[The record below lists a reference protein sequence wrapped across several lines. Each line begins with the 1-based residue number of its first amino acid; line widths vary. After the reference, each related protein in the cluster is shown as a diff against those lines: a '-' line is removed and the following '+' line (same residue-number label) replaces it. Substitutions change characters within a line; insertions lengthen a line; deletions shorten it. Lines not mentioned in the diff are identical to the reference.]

1 MADEQK
7 AKLRLEIAHVLFM
20 DIVGYSKLLTDEQ
33 SEALQELNQIVRRT
47 EAAREAE
54 TARSLTV
61 LPTGDGMALVFT
73 RSVEEPVECA
83 LEISRALRAQPSLP
97 VRMGIHSGPIHHVK
111 DANGRENIAGVGINI
126 AQRVMDCG
134 DAGHIL
140 VSKRVADDL
149 AQQRRWQPYL
159 HELGDVEV
167 KHGVVVSLVNLY
179 AETIGNP
186 APPSRLGKT
195 RPSIS
200 GSRAGTRKGLSPLA
214 RAIFIIVGLLIA
226 FIFMLAIVSVI
237 FAPAIMRT
245 LDQHRSARLPQPGA
259 PASSS
264 LADAIKS
271 EVARKITGQ
280 LKDEHSP
287 ENNATA
293 APPSTAS
300 EIPEKSIAVLP
311 FENLSNDKDAAYFSD
326 GVTEEILNALAQI
339 PNLKVAARRS
349 AFQFKGSDLDLHKI
363 GQVLGVAHILEGS
376 LQKAGDQVR
385 INVQLVDVRNGLQ
398 TWSEKYDR
406 KLDNVFAVEDEIAKA
421 IATRLRVQLTGGAG
435 QPLVID
441 STNNPQAHELY
452 LRGLTLLAA
461 RGPGLREGAE
471 VFQQAVKLDPGYAQ
485 AWGALAIT
493 ELLLPS
499 YGLASFDASL
509 SRGES
514 AAQRALSLDPNTAS
528 AHIALGVANSIRFRW
543 PEADQAFHRALV
555 LAPGDAEAVNQYAQ
569 FLSSIGQL
577 EACLRE
583 IERAQQL
590 DPLSPIIGVIHAGA
604 LAALKRDDAAEAQI
618 KSVLAAHPEF
628 QPAHAW
634 AAIQYIDRKMY
645 PEAEAELR
653 SFGKLNGQ
661 NGDAKALLARGMAD
675 PAQRVAAVTSLE
687 TSPENADMRQDPI
700 LYAFYLVSLG
710 ERSRALDELEIYA
723 VKHNSAFAAW
733 LWDRGFDPLRDEPR
747 FKAILA
753 KLGLPYTPPAVT
765 KP

>member
-54 TARSLTV
+54 AAGALTV
-61 LPTGDGMALVFT
+61 LPTGDGMALVFIH
-73 RSVEEPVECA
+73 SVEEPVECA
-83 LEISRALRAQPSLP
+83 LEISQALRAQPSLP

-186 APPSRLGKT
+186 TPPSRLGKT
-195 RPSIS
+195 RASIS
-200 GSRAGTRKGLSPLA
+200 DSRAGTRKGLSPLA

-245 LDQHRSARLPQPGA
+245 LDQHRSATLPQPSA
-259 PASSS
+259 TASSS
-264 LADAIKS
+264 LADTIKS
-271 EVARKITGQ
+271 AVASKITDQ
-280 LKDEHSP
+280 LKGELSREKD
-287 ENNATA
+287 AKA
-293 APPSTAS
+293 APRSTGS

-339 PNLKVAARRS
+339 PNLKVVARRS

-385 INVQLVDVRNGLQ
+385 INVQLVDVQNGLQ

-435 QPLVID
+435 QPLVVD

-461 RGPGLREGAE
+461 RGLGLREGAE
-471 VFQQAVKLDPGYAQ
+471 VFRQAVKLDPGYAQ

-493 ELLLPS
+493 EFLLPS
-499 YGLASFDASL
+499 YGLDSFEASL

-528 AHIALGVANSIRFRW
+528 AHIALGVANTIRCRW
-543 PEADQAFHRALV
+543 PEADQAFRRALA
-555 LAPGDAEAVNQYAQ
+555 LAPGNAEAVNQYAQ
-569 FLSSIGQL
+569 FLSAVGQL

-604 LAALKRDDAAEAQI
+604 LAALRRDDAAEAQI

-628 QPAHAW
+628 QAAHNW
-634 AAIQYIDRKMY
+634 AACQYIDRKMY

-653 SFGKLNGQ
+653 SLGKLSGQ
-661 NGDAKALLARGMAD
+661 NGDAAALVARGMAD
-675 PAQRVAAVTSLE
+675 PAQRAAAVTSLE
-687 TSPENADMRQDPI
+687 ASADNAPIRQDTI
-700 LYAFYLVSLG
+700 LYAFYLMSLG
-710 ERSRALDELEIYA
+710 ERGRALDELEIYA
-723 VKHNSAFAAW
+723 VKHNSAFAGW
-733 LWDRGFDPLRDEPR
+733 LWDRAFDPLREEPR

-753 KLGLPYTPPAVT
+753 KLALPYTPSAIT